1 MWISECVEWFLCQRG
16 LFSTSDATWMFT
28 WRWIPCFLMSW
39 CLCLDCIWPSFWLL
53 FDSRVLVS
61 VTARVSVPVTVAI
74 FRQQTYEKV
83 VVFFNCGSYTDF
95 FFFFDNQVQLYSRN
109 VISYNVFLC
118 PQAYEKGIALFK
130 WPNVFDIW
138 NTYLTKFIDRYVS
151 LFFFIFI
158 FLSFFLY
165 SFIYIWSAC
174 LTKFINRNA
183 SHFSP

>member
-1 MWISECVEWFLCQRG
+1 MWISECVEWCLCQRG
-16 LFSTSDATWMFT
+16 LFSTSAATWMFT

-39 CLCLDCIWPSFWLL
+39 CLCLDCVWPSFWLL
-53 FDSRVLVS
+53 LDSGVLVS

-74 FRQQTYEKV
+74 FCQQTYQK
-83 VVFFNCGSYTDF
+83 VVFFNCWSYTDF
-95 FFFFDNQVQLYSRN
+95 FFFFWITKYSFILGMWFLMTFSCVHRHMKKALLYLSGPTCLTSGIH
-109 VISYNVFLC
+109 ISPSL
-118 PQAYEKGIALFK
+118 
-130 WPNVFDIW
+130 
-138 NTYLTKFIDRYVS
+138 LTDMWV
-151 LFFFIFI
+151 FFFLIFI